1 MDNPTKMPLGVLPNE
16 KAESREGRFH
26 QEIAWMAALRTGDE
40 EAFLQL
46 YRQYGELVLAVC
58 LRILHDRH
66 VAEDVLSEIFWEI
79 WRHPE
84 RYDSSRSTPQTYLL
98 MVARSRAIDRL
109 RELSRRAKVIVDAGA
124 AQLADGKIALNDLPE
139 TSASQQEEK
148 QLVLAAVDCL
158 DANQRQVLELAFFK
172 GLSHQQIAEHL
183 NHPLGTVKSRI
194 RQALIHLRTK
204 LSSAFPERFQS

>member
-1 MDNPTKMPLGVLPNE
+1 M
-16 KAESREGRFH
+16 S
-26 QEIAWMAALRTGDE
+26 ALRTGDE

-46 YRQYGELVLAVC
+46 YRQYGEHVLAVC

-79 WRHPE
+79 WRHPD

-109 RELSRRAKVIVDAGA
+109 RELTRRGKVIVDAGA
-124 AQLADGKIALNDLPE
+124 AQLTDGKIALHDLPE
-139 TSASQQEEK
+139 KSASQQEEK
-148 QLVLAAVDCL
+148 HLVLAAVDCL
-158 DANQRQVLELAFFK
+158 DANQRQVLELSFFQ

-204 LSSAFPERFQS
+204 LSSSFPERFQS

>member
-1 MDNPTKMPLGVLPNE
+1 MDKPLGTALGVSQNE
-16 KAESREGRFH
+16 KVESRDGKYH
-26 QEIAWMAALRTGDE
+26 QEIAWMAALRTGDV

-46 YRQYGELVLAVC
+46 YRQYGEHVLAVC

-109 RELSRRAKVIVDAGA
+109 RELSRRARVIVGA
-124 AQLADGKIALNDLPE
+124 RATQLTDGKITLSDLPE
-139 TSASQQEEK
+139 ASANRQEEK
-148 QLVLAAVDCL
+148 QLVRAAVDGL
-158 DANQRQVLELAFFK
+158 DAHQRQVLELAFFQ

>member
-1 MDNPTKMPLGVLPNE
+1 MDNVVGLPE
-16 KAESREGRFH
+16 SPIEESRESKLR
-26 QEIAWMAALRTGDE
+26 QEIGWMAGLCARDE

-46 YRQYGELVLAVC
+46 YRQYGDQVLAVC
-58 LRILHDRH
+58 LRVIHDRH

-79 WRHPE
+79 WTHPD

-109 RELSRRAKVIVDAGA
+109 RELGRRAKVINQA
-124 AQLADGKIALNDLPE
+124 AESLSGQSDKTTGVLPE
-139 TSASQQEEK
+139 SNVLHYEDK
-148 QLVLAAVDCL
+148 QLVLAAVHGL
-158 DANQRQVLELAFFK
+158 EANQRQALELAFFQ

-204 LSSAFPERFQS
+204 LAGAFPERNMP

>member
-1 MDNPTKMPLGVLPNE
+1 MDKPLDTALGISQNE
-16 KAESREGRFH
+16 KVESREGRFH

-46 YRQYGELVLAVC
+46 YRQYGEHVLAVC

-84 RYDSSRSTPQTYLL
+84 RYDSSRSTPHTYLL

-109 RELSRRAKVIVDAGA
+109 RELSRRAKVIVHAGA
-124 AQLADGKIALNDLPE
+124 AQLADGKITLHDLPE
-139 TSASQQEEK
+139 TAANRQEEK
-148 QLVLAAVDCL
+148 HLVLAAVDGL

>member
-1 MDNPTKMPLGVLPNE
+1 MDKPLSTALGVSQNE
-16 KAESREGRFH
+16 KFESRDGKYH
-26 QEIAWMAALRTGDE
+26 QEIAWMAALRIGDE

-46 YRQYGELVLAVC
+46 YRQYGEHVLAVC

-124 AQLADGKIALNDLPE
+124 AQLADGKITLHDLPQ
-139 TSASQQEEK
+139 TAASQQEEK
-148 QLVLAAVDCL
+148 HLVLAAVDCL

>member
-1 MDNPTKMPLGVLPNE
+1 MDSVVGMSDST
-16 KAESREGRFH
+16 AEASRQNKLR
-26 QEIAWMAALRTGDE
+26 QEMEWMAALRSRDE
-40 EAFLQL
+40 QAFLQL
-46 YRQYGELVLAVC
+46 YRQYGDQVLAVC

-79 WRHPE
+79 WTHPD

-109 RELSRRAKVIVDAGA
+109 REVGRRAKVINEVAETIS
-124 AQLADGKIALNDLPE
+124 AQGSKTPSELPE
-139 TSASQQEEK
+139 ASTLRHEDK
-148 QLVLAAVDCL
+148 QLVLAAVNGL
-158 DANQRQVLELAFFK
+158 EANQRQALELAFFQ

-194 RQALIHLRTK
+194 RQALIHLRAK
-204 LSSAFPERFQS
+204 LATAFPERQNL

>member
-1 MDNPTKMPLGVLPNE
+1 MDNPTKMPLGVSQNE
-16 KAESREGRFH
+16 KVESRDCKYQ

-46 YRQYGELVLAVC
+46 YRLYGEHVLAVC

-124 AQLADGKIALNDLPE
+124 AQLADGKITLQDLPE
-139 TSASQQEEK
+139 TSANRQEEK
-148 QLVLAAVDCL
+148 KLVLAAVDCL
-158 DANQRQVLELAFFK
+158 DANQRQVLELAFFQ